1 MRRFAIAVLVGGLGF
16 GALPARAQTNWLCG
30 LSDDNLRLICVAD
43 AGPQDVHDQP
53 AATVAVINGTAF
65 PLDPRRQY
73 TVDLLGPA
81 SDMEF
86 VEQLARATICYR
98 TPTCSVSF
106 ASPRVTAQVAAA
118 RPAR

>member
-16 GALPARAQTNWLCG
+16 GALPARAQTNWLCS
-30 LSDDNLRLICVAD
+30 LSEDILRLVCVAD
-43 AGPQDVHDQP
+43 AGPHDVHDQP

-98 TPTCSVSF
+98 TPMCSVSF
-106 ASPRVTAQVAAA
+106 ASPRVTVQVAAA

>member
-30 LSDDNLRLICVAD
+30 LSEDILRLVCVAE
-43 AGPQDVHDQP
+43 AGPLDALDAAP
-53 AATVAVINGTAF
+53 APLAVVNGTTF

-73 TVDLLGPA
+73 TVELLAPA
-81 SDMEF
+81 GEMEF

-98 TPTCSVSF
+98 TPACSVSF
-106 ASPRVTAQVAAA
+106 AGPRGPVRLVAA
-118 RPAR
+118 RPVR